1 MPAEIVA
8 AGAVLWRPGGEIALV
23 HRPRYDDWSLPKGK
37 VEPGE
42 SLPAAVRREVHEE
55 TGFACVLGRSLG
67 QVGYRIGRDY
77 KTVDYFAARAGDGE
91 FAPNKEVDEL
101 RWLPVPDAL
110 ALLTYQRDRGVVRWF
125 AADPPTVATVLLVR
139 HAKAGKREE
148 WSAPD
153 DLRPLSP
160 AGVEQAR
167 QLRELLPHF
176 GPDRVHSAPPVRC
189 RSTVQAVADDLG
201 VPVVDEPRLSEN
213 GYWANED
220 RGRERFLRI
229 VAAGGTPVVCS
240 QGGVIP
246 DLVSALAEEGEVRL
260 PSTRTKKGSMWLLSF
275 TEGQRLFAA
284 DYFPSPDG
292 LPVIDTSG

>member
-1 MPAEIVA
+1 VPAEIVA
-8 AGAVLWRPGGEIALV
+8 AGAVLWRPGGDIAIV

-37 VEPGE
+37 LEAGE
-42 SLPAAVRREVHEE
+42 SVPAAARREVREE
-55 TGFACVLGRSLG
+55 TGYPCVLGRPLG
-67 QVGYRIGRDY
+67 QVGYRVGPHY
-77 KTVDYFAARAGDGE
+77 KTVDYFSALAGDGE
-91 FAPNKEVDEL
+91 FSPNDEVDEL
-101 RWLPVPDAL
+101 RWLPVLDAMT
-110 ALLTYQRDRGVVRWF
+110 LLSYQRDRGVVRWF
-125 AADPPTVATVLLVR
+125 AADPPAVTTVLLVR

-148 WSAPD
+148 WTAPD

-176 GPDRVHSAPPVRC
+176 GPDRVHAAPPVRC

-201 VPVVDEPRLSEN
+201 VPVIDEPRLSEV

-229 VAAGGTPVVCS
+229 IEGGGTPVVCS

-246 DLVSALAEEGEVRL
+246 DLVSALAEAGEVRL
-260 PSTRTKKGSMWLLSF
+260 PSTRAKKGSLWLLSF
-275 TEGQRLFAA
+275 TEGHRLFAA

-292 LPVIDTSG
+292 LPAIDTSA